1 MKKAAIAL
9 LLILATLALAS
20 CGGSGGTTNE
30 ETSGGGT
37 VESEGGAAEEEGA
50 EGEGGTAGTGAK
62 IKIEASSSGLA
73 YEEQEVTAKAG
84 EDTIDF
90 TNPGSIAHNVTIEDS
105 AGKVIGETETI
116 AEGPSS
122 TTVNLEPG
130 TYTFYCSVPGHR
142 EAGMEG
148 TLVVE

>member
-1 MKKAAIAL
+1 MKKPALAL
-9 LLILATLALAS
+9 LIVLATLALAA
-20 CGGSGGTTNE
+20 CGGSGGSTSE

-37 VESEGGAAEEEGA
+37 AETEGGAAEEEGA
-50 EGEGGTAGTGAK
+50 EEEGGTGGTAAT
-62 IKIEASSSGLA
+62 IKIEANPSALA
-73 YEEQEVTAKAG
+73 YEEQKVTAKAG

-90 TNPGSIAHNVTIEDS
+90 TNPASISHNVTIEDS
-105 AGKVIGETETI
+105 AGKTIAETETI

-122 TTVNLEPG
+122 TTVDLKPG